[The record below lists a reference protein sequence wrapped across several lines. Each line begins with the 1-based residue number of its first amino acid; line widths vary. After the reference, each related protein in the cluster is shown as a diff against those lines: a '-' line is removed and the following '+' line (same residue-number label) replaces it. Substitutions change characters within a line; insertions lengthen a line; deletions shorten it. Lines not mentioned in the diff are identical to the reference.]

1 MSYVH
6 FEPQGAEKSSL
17 SSKTRQTPSYLV
29 NCSIFNEIEYA
40 LKMHILLECALKM
53 HILQFIVF

>member
-1 MSYVH
+1 MSYVQV
-6 FEPQGAEKSSL
+6 EPQGAEKSSL

-40 LKMHILLECALKM
+40 LKMHILLECALK
-53 HILQFIVF
+53 